1 MLINLVITFMNN
13 NLGVTLHVQ
22 EGSQLLLERTV
33 LAQATMIDNPW
44 LPHLHYAFQDE
55 TQLHLVMD
63 YEPGGDMYI
72 FLNK

>member
-1 MLINLVITFMNN
+1 M
-13 NLGVTLHVQ
+13 Q

-72 FLNK
+72 FLSK